1 MLIGGWTTPTL
12 EIVPGPARAQPKQR
26 RGGSLEFGVGMH
38 TFFAR
43 LHLSGPKNSGFE
55 PAYSPGVGTTPRVKT
70 PADGTQT
77 SRSKAD
83 PPHLGRMQ
91 LDTQQALGRNWCLA
105 GIVEIA
111 ENYRE
116 LQKTADGR
124 RKMQESAGSCRKLH
138 GTAEHC

>member
-1 MLIGGWTTPTL
+1 
-12 EIVPGPARAQPKQR
+12 
-26 RGGSLEFGVGMH
+26 MH

-43 LHLSGPKNSGFE
+43 LHLSGPEKSGSE

-111 ENYRE
+111 ENCRKLQKNAENYRT
-116 LQKTADGR
+116 LQKTA
-124 RKMQESAGSCRKLH
+124 ENCRKLQK
-138 GTAEHC
+138 TAENC